1 MEQQGEESTDTSNS
15 YRPDNNYLDTRIN
28 DNTDQSRG
36 FISDI
41 ILNAV
46 EPGVNYSVLL
56 FLNIVFIL
64 LLLIPVMMSVL
75 TGFNIHL
82 LIFGVLTVMLM
93 IGFNV

>member
-1 MEQQGEESTDTSNS
+1 MEQQEKEATDS
-15 YRPDNNYLDTRIN
+15 YRPDNNNLDTRIS

-56 FLNIVFIL
+56 YIVFIL